1 MDDSRDS
8 ASIETFFQSC
18 DELDLPYLIPSAYE
32 STNHCL
38 SNDRLELSI
47 LSNADLE
54 RYCNLVREH
63 SLDIEL
69 IGPRTKSI
77 VFCSKTLDRDFLHVK
92 GKASILSISESGPP
106 KGFETIIQD
115 GVTVRTLES
124 PILVDPRE
132 TMGRFFHLLS
142 GMKAIDK
149 LVVAWIS
156 SMIYNDPPE
165 VVFYDEA
172 LSHGRIAAT
181 MLGYEGKS
189 LRVLGN

>member
-8 ASIETFFQSC
+8 GSIETFIQSC

-32 STNHCL
+32 STNHGL
-38 SNDRLELSI
+38 SNYHLELSI

-63 SLDIEL
+63 SFDIEL
-69 IGPRTKSI
+69 IGRRTKSI
-77 VFCSKTLDRDFLHVK
+77 VFCSKKLDRDFLHVK

-106 KGFETIIQD
+106 RGFETIIQD
-115 GVTVRTLES
+115 GVAVSTLES

-149 LVVAWIS
+149 LVVAWIA
-156 SMIYNDPPE
+156 SMIFNDPPE

-172 LSHGRIAAT
+172 LSHGKIAAT
-181 MLGYEGKS
+181 MLGYEGES
-189 LRVLGN
+189 LKVLGN

>member
-54 RYCNLVREH
+54 RYCNLVKEH

-92 GKASILSISESGPP
+92 GKESILSISESGPQRDL
-106 KGFETIIQD
+106 KQLFK
-115 GVTVRTLES
+115 
-124 PILVDPRE
+124 
-132 TMGRFFHLLS
+132 MG
-142 GMKAIDK
+142 
-149 LVVAWIS
+149 
-156 SMIYNDPPE
+156 
-165 VVFYDEA
+165 
-172 LSHGRIAAT
+172 
-181 MLGYEGKS
+181 
-189 LRVLGN
+189 